1 MLGRGAC
8 KLLLTPYSSQVE
20 SSFINANAFHIS
32 ASHKEILLTARVK
45 EFTRCVGHI
54 SNTLMIVSDVTSQL
68 MKGHL
73 RGNCFSRRKRFVMKV

>member
-1 MLGRGAC
+1 MRVKLPGMRGMIDKGVC
-8 KLLLTPYSSQVE
+8 KLLLTLYTKQVE

-45 EFTRCVGHI
+45 EFTSCIGHI
-54 SNTLMIVSDVTSQL
+54 SNTLMIVSDMTPQL

-73 RGNCFSRRKRFVMKV
+73 

>member
-1 MLGRGAC
+1 MRVKPPGMIGMLGKGVC
-8 KLLLTPYSSQVE
+8 KLLLTPYTNQVE

-32 ASHKEILLTARVK
+32 ASHKEILLTTRVK

-54 SNTLMIVSDVTSQL
+54 SNILMILSDMTPQL

-73 RGNCFSRRKRFVMKV
+73 